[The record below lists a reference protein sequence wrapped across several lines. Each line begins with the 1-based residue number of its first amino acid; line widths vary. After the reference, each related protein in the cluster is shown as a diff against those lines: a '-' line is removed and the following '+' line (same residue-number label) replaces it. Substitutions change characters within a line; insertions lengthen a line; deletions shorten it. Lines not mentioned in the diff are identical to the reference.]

1 MGAGSDGCS
10 LVGRAATRA
19 IVVIAAVVAA
29 LAMASGVSYAQGGGQ
44 GPGAQP
50 ALTPM
55 TRAAAIDAAARRGL
69 RGAFAQQDSAAAHAE
84 LDVARGYPNPVAQ
97 LTYSR
102 AVPFYH
108 GVLSLP
114 VDYPWVRGARVH
126 AAELGLRAASYH
138 YASERA
144 QTRYDADTA
153 YTRALVAAGHA
164 ALSHRNAV
172 DADSLHRLAL
182 LRRETGDAS
191 DLDADLAA
199 INAGQAANA
208 SAADSIAAI
217 SALLDLQFVLG
228 LPSDRPAV
236 SLTDTLAMPGERG
249 GAAGVPA
256 ANGAEPLPV
265 AAAAAAVQSD
275 ESALTF
281 ARRSVLAQPSIQAG
295 LEGGDPGQPYL
306 MPTVGL
312 SLPLPLFNR
321 DHGEIALATANR
333 DRAKLELE
341 LAQRE
346 SAAAIARASRE
357 LDAAMTRAR
366 RDSTLLD
373 AADRVAARSLVAF
386 AEGASGL
393 ASVIEAQRSA
403 RDARGQYLDDLAAA
417 NTAVATVRLAGLT
430 ASSQ

>member
-1 MGAGSDGCS
+1 VM
-10 LVGRAATRA
+10 
-19 IVVIAAVVAA
+19 AAVVAA
-29 LAMASGVSYAQGGGQ
+29 SAMAGGASHAQGAAQ
-44 GPGAQP
+44 GVAPGAQP
-50 ALTPM
+50 ILMPM

-69 RGAFAQQDSAAAHAE
+69 RGAFALQDSVAAHAD
-84 LDVARGYPNPVAQ
+84 LDVARGYPNPIAQ

-102 AVPFYH
+102 AVPYYH

-138 YASERA
+138 YAFERA

-153 YTRALVAAGHA
+153 YTRALVEAGHA

-172 DADSLHRLAL
+172 DADSLRRLAV

-191 DLDADLAA
+191 DLDVDLAT
-199 INAGQAANA
+199 INAGQAANV

-217 SALLDLQFVLG
+217 GALLDLQSVLG

-236 SLTDTLAMPGERG
+236 VLTDSLAMPGDPG
-249 GAAGVPA
+249 VGVQGAD
-256 ANGAEPLPV
+256 GAEPLPV
-265 AAAAAAVQSD
+265 AAAAAAVQSN

-295 LEGGDPGQPYL
+295 LEGGDPEQPYL
-306 MPTVGL
+306 LPTVGL
-312 SLPLPLFNR
+312 SLPLPLFNH

-341 LAQRE
+341 LARRE

>member
-1 MGAGSDGCS
+1 M
-10 LVGRAATRA
+10 VM
-19 IVVIAAVVAA
+19 AAVVAA
-29 LAMASGVSYAQGGGQ
+29 SAVAGGASHAQAVA
-44 GPGAQP
+44 PGAQP
-50 ALTPM
+50 ALLPM
-55 TRAAAIDAAARRGL
+55 TRAAAIDAAARRGF
-69 RGAFAQQDSAAAHAE
+69 RGAFALQDSAAAHAE
-84 LDVARGYPNPVAQ
+84 LDVARGYPNPVAA
-97 LTYSR
+97 LTYTR
-102 AVPFYH
+102 AVPYYH

-126 AAELGLRAASYH
+126 AAELGLRAASYL
-138 YASERA
+138 YEFERA

-172 DADSLHRLAL
+172 GADSLRRLAL

-191 DLDADLAA
+191 DLDVDLAT

-208 SAADSIAAI
+208 AAADSIAAI
-217 SALLDLQFVLG
+217 GALLDLQSVLG

-236 SLTDTLAMPGERG
+236 ALTDSLAMPGDPG
-249 GAAGVPA
+249 TGVP
-256 ANGAEPLPV
+256 NGSAGEPLPV
-265 AAAAAAVQSD
+265 AAAAAAVQSE

-306 MPTVGL
+306 LPTVGL

-333 DRAKLELE
+333 DRARLELE
-341 LAQRE
+341 LARRE
-346 SAAAIARASRE
+346 TAAAIARASRD

>member
-1 MGAGSDGCS
+1 MC
-10 LVGRAATRA
+10 RAARRA
-19 IVVIAAVVAA
+19 IIVMVAAAAAPAMAGGASHAQAAAQAVVP
-29 LAMASGVSYAQGGGQ
+29 GV
-44 GPGAQP
+44 QP
-50 ALTPM
+50 ALLPM
-55 TRAAAIDAAARRGL
+55 TRASAIDAAARRGL
-69 RGAFAQQDSAAAHAE
+69 RGAFALEDSVAAHAD

-102 AVPFYH
+102 AVPYYH

-126 AAELGLRAASYH
+126 AAELGLRAASYQ
-138 YASERA
+138 YAFERA

-172 DADSLHRLAL
+172 AADSLRRLAL

-191 DLDADLAA
+191 DLDADLAS
-199 INAGQAANA
+199 INAGQAANV

-217 SALLDLQFVLG
+217 GALLDLQSVLG
-228 LPSDRPAV
+228 LPSDHPAV
-236 SLTDTLAMPGERG
+236 VLTDTLAMPGDQAVAVQG
-249 GAAGVPA
+249 P
-256 ANGAEPLPV
+256 NGAEPLPV
-265 AAAAAAVQSD
+265 AAAAAAVQSN

-295 LEGGDPGQPYL
+295 LEGGDPEQPYL
-306 MPTVGL
+306 LPTVGL
-312 SLPLPLFNR
+312 SLPLPLFNH

-341 LAQRE
+341 LARRE

-430 ASSQ
+430 ASPQ

>member
-1 MGAGSDGCS
+1 VGGA
-10 LVGRAATRA
+10 AARA
-19 IVVIAAVVAA
+19 IIVTAGVAAA
-29 LAMASGVSYAQGGGQ
+29 LAMGAGASRAQAVA
-44 GPGAQP
+44 PGAPP
-50 ALTPM
+50 ALMPM
-55 TRAAAIDAAARRGL
+55 TRASAIDAAGKRGL
-69 RGAFAQQDSAAAHAE
+69 RGAFALQDSVAAHAE

-102 AVPFYH
+102 AVPYYH

-138 YASERA
+138 YAFERA
-144 QTRYDADTA
+144 QSRYDADTA

-208 SAADSIAAI
+208 AAADSIAAI
-217 SALLDLQFVLG
+217 TALLDLQSVLG
-228 LPSDRPAV
+228 LQSDRPAV
-236 SLTDTLAMPGERG
+236 ALTDSLAMP
-249 GAAGVPA
+249 ADAVAGDPA
-256 ANGAEPLPV
+256 ATGAQPLPV
-265 AAAAAAVQSD
+265 AAAAAAVQSN

-295 LEGGDPGQPYL
+295 LEGGDPDQPYL
-306 MPTVGL
+306 LPTVGL
-312 SLPLPLFNR
+312 SLPLPLFNH

-333 DRAKLELE
+333 DRAKLDLE
-341 LAQRE
+341 LARRE
-346 SAAAIARASRE
+346 SAAAIARASRD
-357 LDAAMTRAR
+357 LDAAMARAR
-366 RDSTLLD
+366 RDRTLLD

>member
-1 MGAGSDGCS
+1 M
-10 LVGRAATRA
+10 
-19 IVVIAAVVAA
+19 VAA
-29 LAMASGVSYAQGGGQ
+29 AAASAMAGGASHAQAVA
-44 GPGAQP
+44 PGAQP
-50 ALTPM
+50 ALLPM
-55 TRAAAIDAAARRGL
+55 TRAAAIDAAAQRGL
-69 RGAFAQQDSAAAHAE
+69 RGAFALQDSVAAHAD

-102 AVPFYH
+102 AVPYYH

-138 YASERA
+138 YALERA
-144 QTRYDADTA
+144 QARYDADTA
-153 YTRALVAAGHA
+153 YTGALVAAGRA

-191 DLDADLAA
+191 DLDVDLAT

-208 SAADSIAAI
+208 AAADSIAAI
-217 SALLDLQFVLG
+217 GALLDLQSVLG
-228 LPSDRPAV
+228 LPPDRPAV
-236 SLTDTLAMPGERG
+236 ALTDSLAMPGDP
-249 GAAGVPA
+249 GVA
-256 ANGAEPLPV
+256 VQGANGAEPLPV
-265 AAAAAAVQSD
+265 AAATAAVQSN

-295 LEGGDPGQPYL
+295 LEGGDPEQPYL
-306 MPTVGL
+306 LPTVGL

-341 LAQRE
+341 LARRE
-346 SAAAIARASRE
+346 STAAIARASRE

-366 RDSTLLD
+366 RDHTLLD